1 MEKNINRKNFI
12 KKISIG
18 GVILFGGSTLL
29 SACGGKDNGKLPQT
43 TQKANSPCADVSGL
57 TDAELATRTSN
68 DYTVAS
74 PYNDKMCG
82 TCNLFILPKGN
93 KPCGTCQVVKGP
105 ISPQGYCKL
114 WIKKVNMT
122 S

>member
-18 GVILFGGSTLL
+18 GVILFGGSALL

-74 PYNDKMCG
+74 PYNDKMCAI
-82 TCNLFILPKGN
+82 CNLFIPPNGN
-93 KPCGTCQVVKGP
+93 NPCGSCQVVKGP

-114 WIKKVNMT
+114 WIKKVNM
-122 S
+122 